1 MGCLV
6 IREVALCFRKVSL
19 ELEDVLLVV
28 TDLVIK
34 SILLVGVGGLE
45 FSDLVAVDFSQSADL
60 LEQVGD
66 FTVFEVDLSTQD
78 LRFVVFGLDGSVE
91 IIEFGLSIILDL
103 LHGGRVIFKRLV
115 ALQFH
120 ADDLLAEHVD
130 RMLLILGQL
139 LALGL

>member
-91 IIEFGLSIILDL
+91 IIEFGFSIILNL
-103 LHGGRVIFKRLV
+103 LH
-115 ALQFH
+115 
-120 ADDLLAEHVD
+120 
-130 RMLLILGQL
+130 
-139 LALGL
+139 